1 MSQIPK
7 RRHAPKNLSL
17 SPAMEDYLKAIFKL
31 TKEKQSVS
39 TQSLADKLEV
49 SPASTT
55 KMIKRLAESGLVV
68 HEPYQ
73 GVVLTE
79 TGRKIAVEIVRHH
92 RLLELYL
99 TKALGFTWDEV
110 HEEAELL
117 EHYISEKLEAKIC
130 AFLGNP
136 SFDPHGSPIPTLEGE
151 IPKGVQIALGSVELG
166 DLYEIAQVHTQES
179 EILRELEALG
189 LVPGV
194 TVTVF
199 GRPPQG
205 KVHAKVGRKEHLI
218 SPELCHHLSCRS
230 TNEDCFPAN
239 ELQLG
244 ETGRVTKLRGTFP
257 EALGLEIGSKI
268 EMSPKG
274 LRFAKQSLSSNL
286 GSLALVTLK

>member
-1 MSQIPK
+1 
-7 RRHAPKNLSL
+7 
-17 SPAMEDYLKAIFKL
+17 MEDYLKAIFKL
-31 TKEKQSVS
+31 TREKQSVS

-79 TGRKIAVEIVRHH
+79 SGRKIAVEIVRHH

-136 SFDPHGSPIPTLEGE
+136 TFDPHGSPIPTLEGE
-151 IPKGVQIALGSVELG
+151 IPKGAQLALGSVELG
-166 DLYEIAQVHTQES
+166 ELYEIAQVHTQES
-179 EILRELEALG
+179 GILRELEAFG

-194 TVTVF
+194 TVVVF
-199 GRPPQG
+199 GRPAQG
-205 KVHAKVGRKEHLI
+205 KVHAKVGRREHLI
-218 SPELCHHLSCRS
+218 SPELCRHLSCFTAGES
-230 TNEDCFPAN
+230 CFPAT
-239 ELQLG
+239 ELRSG
-244 ETGRVTKLRGTFP
+244 ETGRVAKLRGTIP
-257 EALGLEIGSKI
+257 DNLGLKVGCKV
-268 EMSPKG
+268 EMGPQG
-274 LRFAKQSLSSNL
+274 LKFLQHRLPTNL
-286 GSLALVTLK
+286 GNLALVTLE